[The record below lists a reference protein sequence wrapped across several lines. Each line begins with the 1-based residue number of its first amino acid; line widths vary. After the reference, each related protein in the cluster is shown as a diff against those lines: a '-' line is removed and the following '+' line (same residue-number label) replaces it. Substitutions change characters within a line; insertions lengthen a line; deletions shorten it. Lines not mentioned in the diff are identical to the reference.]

1 MAGGGVA
8 AAGSAPAGGALAAA
22 ACAAALAALAALSA
36 AAPGAPALPGVAAVA
51 GAAASSD
58 GARSGKA
65 ASSGSGGALSA
76 AGVGTGGRDGGG
88 AASGVRF
95 GSAMCSWAVIS
106 EGSVLGGRGRG
117 APMRVPSQSIAT
129 RCSASVSAP
138 RMSRRRRRKRE
149 ETIVMAAS
157 LTGSAAARPIA
168 HFWRS
173 AGRHAGNVVKKL
185 ETAPIYLL
193 RYSHTSQE
201 TTMSNPQM
209 PNIPGAAVMTDTL
222 DFVKNLW
229 GSMSVP
235 GLTAPTLSVDELDK
249 KINDLKAVEAWLNLN
264 MSMLRGS
271 IQALEVQR
279 GTIATLKS
287 VGASMAAAVNQGSDH
302 KSLFESVPYAS
313 AFFHHATPAAAK
325 PAPAAAA
332 APAAPPPAAAPAK
345 PPVDDAATAA
355 SNAAAAQ
362 MANPTVWWNL
372 LQDQFKQAVS
382 TAMTSDAV
390 SGAAARATDAAAKFA
405 AAASGKPAP
414 KAASVAK
421 PASAKAAVK
430 KAPVK
435 RAAPKTK
442 A

>member
-1 MAGGGVA
+1 
-8 AAGSAPAGGALAAA
+8 
-22 ACAAALAALAALSA
+22 
-36 AAPGAPALPGVAAVA
+36 
-51 GAAASSD
+51 
-58 GARSGKA
+58 
-65 ASSGSGGALSA
+65 
-76 AGVGTGGRDGGG
+76 
-88 AASGVRF
+88 
-95 GSAMCSWAVIS
+95 
-106 EGSVLGGRGRG
+106 
-117 APMRVPSQSIAT
+117 
-129 RCSASVSAP
+129 
-138 RMSRRRRRKRE
+138 
-149 ETIVMAAS
+149 
-157 LTGSAAARPIA
+157 
-168 HFWRS
+168 
-173 AGRHAGNVVKKL
+173 
-185 ETAPIYLL
+185 
-193 RYSHTSQE
+193 
-201 TTMSNPQM
+201 MSNPQM
-209 PNIPGAAVMTDTL
+209 SNIPGAAVMTDTL

-287 VGASMAAAVNQGSDH
+287 VGASMAAAVNQGADH

-325 PAPAAAA
+325 EAPPAPPAPAA
-332 APAAPPPAAAPAK
+332 APAAPAAAPST
-345 PPVDDAATAA
+345 PDASTSAGASAA
-355 SNAAAAQ
+355 SAAAAQ

-390 SGAAARATDAAAKFA
+390 SGAAARATEAAAKFA
-405 AAASGKPAP
+405 SVATGKPAA
-414 KAASVAK
+414 KAAGVAK
-421 PASAKAAVK
+421 PAAAKAAVK
-430 KAPVK
+430 KAPAK